1 MVRKIP
7 TRESTVLVK
16 FLKSSI
22 IKYKT
27 AIPNVTALLMHP
39 SRFDVVRLFVAETV
53 VFCEELAMYSDKEVV
68 VNPA

>member
-1 MVRKIP
+1 
-7 TRESTVLVK
+7 
-16 FLKSSI
+16 
-22 IKYKT
+22 
-27 AIPNVTALLMHP
+27 MHP